1 MKNAF
6 ITEAETVNAG
16 TKFITRNITQ
26 QIMLCLSSEMGG
38 TGHREMV
45 CLVKIQ
51 GRDAHPERVWA
62 SPVARR
68 SAVKRRLSCLHRS
81 VLPGL
86 CLPLA
91 QYLIPF
97 STPGLPWDPYPGCT
111 RTAQPR
117 WISKWRLLGGA
128 RIIMAWRYPDFWPGV
143 IPTFGLQG
151 AFLRMCRVSLVPK
164 EGE

>member
-51 GRDAHPERVWA
+51 GRDAHQERQGVGVP
-62 SPVARR
+62 SDEEER
-68 SAVKRRLSCLHRS
+68 SKR
-81 VLPGL
+81 
-86 CLPLA
+86 
-91 QYLIPF
+91 
-97 STPGLPWDPYPGCT
+97 
-111 RTAQPR
+111 
-117 WISKWRLLGGA
+117 
-128 RIIMAWRYPDFWPGV
+128 
-143 IPTFGLQG
+143 
-151 AFLRMCRVSLVPK
+151 
-164 EGE
+164 